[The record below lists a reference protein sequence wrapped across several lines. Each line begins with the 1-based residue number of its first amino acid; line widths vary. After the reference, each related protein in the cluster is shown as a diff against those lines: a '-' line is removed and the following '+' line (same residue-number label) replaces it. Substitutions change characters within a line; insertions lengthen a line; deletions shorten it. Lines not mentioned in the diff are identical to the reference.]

1 MHVHNLLMYMYVLGP
16 SMSQS
21 QYVQVRCELSK
32 GKCLFWAAEEIK
44 KQLYCFQFLLV
55 MSGWTC
61 VYFLSHHA
69 AFEAFSGPKD
79 VYEQEFFTENR
90 VVHLRTLDS
99 GLLTSLG
106 EQEWHGHGTVCIAL

>member
-1 MHVHNLLMYMYVLGP
+1 MCKFDVSCQRVGVCFGLLKR
-16 SMSQS
+16 SRSN
-21 QYVQVRCELSK
+21 
-32 GKCLFWAAEEIK
+32 
-44 KQLYCFQFLLV
+44 YCFQFLLV

-61 VYFLSHHA
+61 AYFLSHHA

-106 EQEWHGHGTVCIAL
+106 EQEWHGHRHGAVCIAL